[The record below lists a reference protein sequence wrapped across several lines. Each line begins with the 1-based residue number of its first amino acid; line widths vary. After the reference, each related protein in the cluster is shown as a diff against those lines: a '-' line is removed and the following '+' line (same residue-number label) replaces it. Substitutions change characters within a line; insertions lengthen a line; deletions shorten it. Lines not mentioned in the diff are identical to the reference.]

1 MSVKDIE
8 DSVREKLREY
18 GIDALVWT
26 VKARFEINIGVS
38 IPVAK
43 GTQTSRTLENIET
56 EHIAV
61 DVLDTAIGDRY
72 LELEIYVDNMRNL
85 DLDQIINIILEKYE
99 KYKAV

>member
-8 DSVREKLREY
+8 NKIREKLREY
-18 GIDALVWT
+18 GIDAHVWVT
-26 VKARFEINIGVS
+26 RGRFEINIGVS
-38 IPVAK
+38 ILIAG

-72 LELEIYVDNMRNL
+72 LELEIYVDNVRNL

>member
-1 MSVKDIE
+1 MSIKDVENVI
-8 DSVREKLREY
+8 REILKKY
-18 GIDALVWT
+18 NIDAHIWVT
-26 VKARFEINIGVS
+26 RGRFEINIGVS

-72 LELEIYVDNMRNL
+72 LELEIYVDNVKNL
-85 DLDQIINIILEKYE
+85 DLDQITDIILKTYE
-99 KYKAV
+99 KYRAV